1 MVENTARSSIASHR
15 AEIDRI
21 DAELIVLFNRRAECA
36 LAIGRVKK
44 ANNEPVRVPTREQQ
58 VLERALSLNRGP
70 LSADAI
76 GRLFRGLFEEMR
88 GLEETLET

>member
-1 MVENTARSSIASHR
+1 MAESTARSSITSQR

-21 DAELIVLFNRRAECA
+21 DAELIELFNRRAECA

-44 ANNEPVRVPTREQQ
+44 TNNEPVHVPAREQQ
-58 VLERALSLNRGP
+58 VLERALALNRGP
-70 LSADAI
+70 LSAEAI

-88 GLEETLET
+88 RLEETLNS

>member
-1 MVENTARSSIASHR
+1 MAENTARSSITAQR

-21 DAELIVLFNRRAECA
+21 DAELIELFNRRAECA

-44 ANNEPVRVPTREQQ
+44 ANDEPVRVPAREQQ

-76 GRLFRGLFEEMR
+76 ARLFRGLIEEMR
-88 GLEETLET
+88 RLEETPET